1 MTTTPPLPRTI
12 PAWIKALDDAPLPA
26 FASVHGKVRL
36 ALRDSGK
43 SMRQIAELIQTSP
56 VLALRFI
63 QEANRDIGDGQPAE
77 SLEVALSRIGL
88 KRAEALLARI
98 PALEAHEIPLPLR
111 QLVLISRHA
120 SQQANGLF
128 AARLARLWQDIHW
141 GSLLFLT
148 PAWALVGAYPHLLDC
163 WEQRVLVRGE
173 PASRVERELLG
184 VPLLELCLK
193 LAEHWRLP
201 DWIIQGYRLLS
212 GDRRRLIKALH
223 IARDNEH
230 PLHQQQMLD
239 ADPDLRR
246 WLTLPSNTIVLANGL
261 ALSSHHSWSG
271 VHSLRWQRLAGLYLQ
286 VSLGDLQQMVHQQ
299 AAISARE
306 CGPTDLWHPAQGLL
320 WPTGTLFQTL
330 REKPLAATD
339 TASEADLAGWR
350 EHCRRLLTEPTPFSN
365 VLQLTACAT
374 LALTCAGMQRVLV
387 MLVDRKQNRLVAQQ
401 CAGLP
406 HDAARLTLA
415 AEQSQIVRRLLE
427 KPAQLRL
434 QPANMAQ
441 FSALLPG
448 SLKALFAGEHLLLR
462 SLGVEG
468 RVLMLVIA
476 DRNGAPIS
484 DAALQTFAK
493 TTQCIEHALG
503 LFGRRGV

>member
-26 FASVHGKVRL
+26 FAGVHGKVRL
-36 ALRDSGK
+36 ALRDSSK
-43 SMRQIAELIQTSP
+43 SMRQIAELIQDSP

-63 QEANRDIGDGQPAE
+63 QEANRGIGDSQPAE

-88 KRAEALLARI
+88 QRAEALLARI
-98 PALEAHEIPLPLR
+98 PAMEAADMPQPLR

-141 GSLLFLT
+141 GSLLFLS
-148 PAWALVGAYPHLLDC
+148 PAWALIGAYPHLLDS
-163 WEQRVLVRGE
+163 WEQRVLVKGE

-184 VPLLELCLK
+184 VSLLELCLR

-201 DWIIQGYRLLS
+201 DWIIQGYRLL
-212 GDRRRLIKALH
+212 GTDRRRLIKALH
-223 IARDNEH
+223 IAHDNEH

-286 VSLGDLQQMVHQQ
+286 VSLADLQQMVHQQ
-299 AAISARE
+299 AATSARE
-306 CGPTDLWHPAQGLL
+306 IGRTDLWHPAQGLL
-320 WPTGTLFQTL
+320 WPTGTRFQVL
-330 REKPLAATD
+330 RAAPV
-339 TASEADLAGWR
+339 ASDADLAEWR
-350 EHCRRLLTEPTPFSN
+350 EHCRRLLSEPTPFSN
-365 VLQLTACAT
+365 VLQLTATASQA
-374 LALTCAGMQRVLV
+374 LACAGMQRALVL
-387 MLVDRKQNRLVAQQ
+387 LFDRKQNRLVAQQ
-401 CAGLP
+401 SAGLP
-406 HDAARLTLA
+406 SDAARLTLTP
-415 AEQSQIVRRLLE
+415 EQSQIVRRLLE

-448 SLKALFAGEHLLLR
+448 SLKALFSGEHLLLR
-462 SLGVEG
+462 SLGIDG
-468 RVLMLVIA
+468 RVLMLVVS
-476 DRNGAPIS
+476 DQNGASFS
-484 DAALQTFAK
+484 DTTLQTFAK
-493 TTQCIEHALG
+493 TTQCIERALAT
-503 LFGRRGV
+503 FSRRGV

>member
-26 FASVHGKVRL
+26 FAGVHGKVRL
-36 ALRDSGK
+36 ALRDSSK
-43 SMRQIAELIQTSP
+43 SMRQIAELIQDSP

-63 QEANRDIGDGQPAE
+63 QEANRGIGDSQPAE

-88 KRAEALLARI
+88 QRAEALLARI
-98 PALEAHEIPLPLR
+98 PAMEATDMPQPLR

-141 GSLLFLT
+141 GSLLFLS
-148 PAWALVGAYPHLLDC
+148 PAWALIGAYPHLLDS
-163 WEQRVLVRGE
+163 WEQRVLVKGE

-184 VPLLELCLK
+184 VSLLELCLR

-201 DWIIQGYRLLS
+201 DWIIQGYRLL
-212 GDRRRLIKALH
+212 GTDRRRLIKALH
-223 IARDNEH
+223 IAHDNEH

-239 ADPDLRR
+239 ADPELRR

-286 VSLGDLQQMVHQQ
+286 VSLADLQQMVHQQ
-299 AAISARE
+299 AATSARE
-306 CGPTDLWHPAQGLL
+306 IGRTDLWHPAQGLL
-320 WPTGTLFQTL
+320 WPTGTRFQVL
-330 REKPLAATD
+330 RAAPV
-339 TASEADLAGWR
+339 ASDADLAEWR
-350 EHCRRLLTEPTPFSN
+350 EHCRRLLSEPTPFSN
-365 VLQLTACAT
+365 VLQLTATASQA
-374 LALTCAGMQRVLV
+374 LACAGMQRTLVL
-387 MLVDRKQNRLVAQQ
+387 LFDRKQNRLVAQQ
-401 CAGLP
+401 SAGLP
-406 HDAARLTLA
+406 SDAARLTLIP
-415 AEQSQIVRRLLE
+415 EQSQIVRRLLE

-448 SLKALFAGEHLLLR
+448 SLKALFSGEHLLLR
-462 SLGVEG
+462 SLGIDG
-468 RVLMLVIA
+468 RVLMLVVS
-476 DRNGAPIS
+476 DQNGAPFS
-484 DAALQTFAK
+484 DTTLQTFAK
-493 TTQCIEHALG
+493 TTQCIERALAT
-503 LFGRRGV
+503 FSRRGV

>member
-26 FASVHGKVRL
+26 FAGVHGKVRL
-36 ALRDSGK
+36 ALRDSSK
-43 SMRQIAELIQTSP
+43 SMRQIAELIQDSP

-63 QEANRDIGDGQPAE
+63 QEANRGIGDSQPAE

-88 KRAEALLARI
+88 QRAEALLARI
-98 PALEAHEIPLPLR
+98 PAMEAADMPQPLR

-141 GSLLFLT
+141 GSLLFLS
-148 PAWALVGAYPHLLDC
+148 PAWALIGAYPHLLDS
-163 WEQRVLVRGE
+163 WEQRVLVKGE

-184 VPLLELCLK
+184 VSLLELCLR

-201 DWIIQGYRLLS
+201 DWIIQGYRLL
-212 GDRRRLIKALH
+212 GTDRRRLIKALH
-223 IARDNEH
+223 IAHDNEH

-261 ALSSHHSWSG
+261 ALSSHNSWSG

-286 VSLGDLQQMVHQQ
+286 VSLADLQQMVHQQ
-299 AAISARE
+299 AATSARE
-306 CGPTDLWHPAQGLL
+306 IGRTDLWHPAQGLL
-320 WPTGTLFQTL
+320 WPTGTRFQVL
-330 REKPLAATD
+330 CAAPV
-339 TASEADLAGWR
+339 ASDADLAEWR
-350 EHCRRLLTEPTPFSN
+350 EHCRRLLSEPTPFSN
-365 VLQLTACAT
+365 VLQLTATASQ
-374 LALTCAGMQRVLV
+374 ALSCAGMQRTLVL
-387 MLVDRKQNRLVAQQ
+387 LFDRKQNRLVAQQ
-401 CAGLP
+401 SAGLP
-406 HDAARLTLA
+406 SDAARLTLIP
-415 AEQSQIVRRLLE
+415 EQSQIVRRLLE

-448 SLKALFAGEHLLLR
+448 SVKALFSGEHLLLR
-462 SLGVEG
+462 SLGIDG
-468 RVLMLVIA
+468 RVLMLVVS
-476 DRNGAPIS
+476 DQNGAPFS
-484 DAALQTFAK
+484 DTTLQTFAK
-493 TTQCIEHALG
+493 TTQCIERALAT
-503 LFGRRGV
+503 FSRRGV

>member
-26 FASVHGKVRL
+26 FAGVHGKVRL
-36 ALRDSGK
+36 ALRDSSK
-43 SMRQIAELIQTSP
+43 SMRQIAELIQNSP

-63 QEANRDIGDGQPAE
+63 QEANRGIGDSQPAE

-88 KRAEALLARI
+88 QRAEALLARI
-98 PALEAHEIPLPLR
+98 PAMEAADMPQPLR

-141 GSLLFLT
+141 GSLLFLS
-148 PAWALVGAYPHLLDC
+148 PAWALIGAYPHLLDS
-163 WEQRVLVRGE
+163 WEQRVLVKGE
-173 PASRVERELLG
+173 PAGRVERELLG
-184 VPLLELCLK
+184 VSLLELCLR

-201 DWIIQGYRLLS
+201 AWIIQGYRLL
-212 GDRRRLIKALH
+212 GTDRRRLIKALH
-223 IARDNEH
+223 IAHDNEH

-239 ADPDLRR
+239 ADPELRR

-286 VSLGDLQQMVHQQ
+286 VSLADLQQMVHQQ
-299 AAISARE
+299 AATSARE
-306 CGPTDLWHPAQGLL
+306 IGRTDLWHPAQGLL
-320 WPTGTLFQTL
+320 WPTGTRFQVL
-330 REKPLAATD
+330 RAAPV
-339 TASEADLAGWR
+339 ASDADLAEWR
-350 EHCRRLLTEPTPFSN
+350 EHCRRLLSEPTPFSN
-365 VLQLTACAT
+365 VLQLTATASQA
-374 LALTCAGMQRVLV
+374 LACAGMQRTLVL
-387 MLVDRKQNRLVAQQ
+387 LFDRKQNRLVAQQ
-401 CAGLP
+401 SAGLP
-406 HDAARLTLA
+406 SDAARLTLIP
-415 AEQSQIVRRLLE
+415 EQSQIVRRLLE

-448 SLKALFAGEHLLLR
+448 SLKALFSGEHLLLR
-462 SLGVEG
+462 SLGIDG
-468 RVLMLVIA
+468 RVLMLVVS
-476 DRNGAPIS
+476 DQNGAPFS
-484 DAALQTFAK
+484 DTTLQTFAK
-493 TTQCIEHALG
+493 TTQCIERALAT
-503 LFGRRGV
+503 FSRRGV

>member
-26 FASVHGKVRL
+26 FAGVHGKVRL
-36 ALRDSGK
+36 ALRDSSK
-43 SMRQIAELIQTSP
+43 SMRQIAELIQDSP

-63 QEANRDIGDGQPAE
+63 QEANRGIGDSQPAE

-88 KRAEALLARI
+88 QRAEALLARI
-98 PALEAHEIPLPLR
+98 PAMEAADMPQPLR

-141 GSLLFLT
+141 GSLLFLS
-148 PAWALVGAYPHLLDC
+148 PAWALIGAYPHLLDS
-163 WEQRVLVRGE
+163 WEQRVLVKGE

-184 VPLLELCLK
+184 VSLLELCLR

-201 DWIIQGYRLLS
+201 DWIIQGYRLL
-212 GDRRRLIKALH
+212 GTDRRRLIKALH
-223 IARDNEH
+223 IAHDNEH

-286 VSLGDLQQMVHQQ
+286 VSLADLQQMVHQQ
-299 AAISARE
+299 AATSARE
-306 CGPTDLWHPAQGLL
+306 IGRTDLWHPAQGLL
-320 WPTGTLFQTL
+320 WPTGTRFQVL
-330 REKPLAATD
+330 RAAPV
-339 TASEADLAGWR
+339 ASDADLAEWR
-350 EHCRRLLTEPTPFSN
+350 EHCRRLLSEPTPFSN
-365 VLQLTACAT
+365 VLQLTATASQ
-374 LALTCAGMQRVLV
+374 ALSCAGMQRTLVL
-387 MLVDRKQNRLVAQQ
+387 LFDRKQNRLVAQQ
-401 CAGLP
+401 SAGLP
-406 HDAARLTLA
+406 SDAARLTLIP
-415 AEQSQIVRRLLE
+415 EQSQIVRRLLE

-448 SLKALFAGEHLLLR
+448 SLKALFSGEHLLLR
-462 SLGVEG
+462 SLGIDG
-468 RVLMLVIA
+468 RVLMLVVS
-476 DRNGAPIS
+476 DQNGAPFS
-484 DAALQTFAK
+484 DTTLQTFAK
-493 TTQCIEHALG
+493 TTQCIERALAT
-503 LFGRRGV
+503 FSRRGV

>member
-26 FASVHGKVRL
+26 FAGVHGKVRL
-36 ALRDSGK
+36 ALRDSSK
-43 SMRQIAELIQTSP
+43 SMRQIAELIQDSP

-63 QEANRDIGDGQPAE
+63 QEANRGIGDSQPAE

-88 KRAEALLARI
+88 QRAEALLARI
-98 PALEAHEIPLPLR
+98 PAMEAADMPQPLR

-141 GSLLFLT
+141 GSLLFLS
-148 PAWALVGAYPHLLDC
+148 PAWALIGAYPHLLDS
-163 WEQRVLVRGE
+163 WEQRVLVKGE

-184 VPLLELCLK
+184 VSLLELCLR

-201 DWIIQGYRLLS
+201 DWIIQGYRLL
-212 GDRRRLIKALH
+212 GTDRRRLIKALH
-223 IARDNEH
+223 IAHDNEH

-286 VSLGDLQQMVHQQ
+286 VSLADLQQMVHQQ
-299 AAISARE
+299 AATSARE
-306 CGPTDLWHPAQGLL
+306 IGRTDLWHPAQGLL
-320 WPTGTLFQTL
+320 WPTGTRFQVL
-330 REKPLAATD
+330 RAAPV
-339 TASEADLAGWR
+339 ASDADLAEWR
-350 EHCRRLLTEPTPFSN
+350 EHCRRLLSEPTPFSN
-365 VLQLTACAT
+365 VLQLTATASQA
-374 LALTCAGMQRVLV
+374 LACAGMQRTLVL
-387 MLVDRKQNRLVAQQ
+387 LFDRKQNRLVAQQ
-401 CAGLP
+401 SAGLP
-406 HDAARLTLA
+406 SDAARLTLTP
-415 AEQSQIVRRLLE
+415 EQSQIVRRLLE

-448 SLKALFAGEHLLLR
+448 SLKALFSGEHLLLR
-462 SLGVEG
+462 SLGIDG
-468 RVLMLVIA
+468 RVLMLVVS
-476 DRNGAPIS
+476 DQNGASFS
-484 DAALQTFAK
+484 DTTLQTFAK
-493 TTQCIEHALG
+493 TTQCIERALAT
-503 LFGRRGV
+503 FSRRGV

>member
-26 FASVHGKVRL
+26 FAGVHGKVRL
-36 ALRDSGK
+36 ALRDSSK
-43 SMRQIAELIQTSP
+43 SMRQIAELIQDSP

-63 QEANRDIGDGQPAE
+63 QEANRGIGDSQPAE

-88 KRAEALLARI
+88 QRAEALLARI
-98 PALEAHEIPLPLR
+98 PAMDAADMPQPLR

-141 GSLLFLT
+141 GSLLFLS
-148 PAWALVGAYPHLLDC
+148 PAWALIGAYPHLLDS
-163 WEQRVLVRGE
+163 WEQQVLVKGE

-184 VPLLELCLK
+184 VSLLELCLR

-201 DWIIQGYRLLS
+201 DWIIQGYRLL
-212 GDRRRLIKALH
+212 GTDRRRLIKALH
-223 IARDNEH
+223 IAHDNEH

-286 VSLGDLQQMVHQQ
+286 VSLADLEQMVHQQ
-299 AAISARE
+299 AATSARE
-306 CGPTDLWHPAQGLL
+306 IGRTDLWHPAQGLL
-320 WPTGTLFQTL
+320 WPTGTRFQVL
-330 REKPLAATD
+330 RAAPV
-339 TASEADLAGWR
+339 ASDADLAEWR
-350 EHCRRLLTEPTPFSN
+350 EHCRRLLSEPTPFSN
-365 VLQLTACAT
+365 VLQLTATASQA
-374 LALTCAGMQRVLV
+374 LACAGMQRALVL
-387 MLVDRKQNRLVAQQ
+387 LFDRKQNRLVAQQ
-401 CAGLP
+401 SAGLP
-406 HDAARLTLA
+406 SDAARLTLTP
-415 AEQSQIVRRLLE
+415 EQSQIVRRLLE

-448 SLKALFAGEHLLLR
+448 SLKALFSGEHLLLR
-462 SLGVEG
+462 SLGIDG
-468 RVLMLVIA
+468 RVLMLVVS
-476 DRNGAPIS
+476 DQNGAPFS
-484 DAALQTFAK
+484 DTTLQTFAK
-493 TTQCIEHALG
+493 TTQCIERALAT
-503 LFGRRGV
+503 FSRRGV

>member
-26 FASVHGKVRL
+26 FAAVHGKVRQ
-36 ALRDSGK
+36 ALRDGSN

-63 QEANRDIGDGQPAE
+63 QEANRGIGDGQPAE

-88 KRAEALLARI
+88 QRAEALLARI
-98 PALEAHEIPLPLR
+98 PAMEARDIPLPLR
-111 QLVLISRHA
+111 QMVLISRHA

-141 GSLLFLT
+141 GSLLFLS
-148 PAWALVGAYPHLLDC
+148 PAWALVGAYPHLLEI
-163 WEQRVLVRGE
+163 WEQRVLVKGE
-173 PASRVERELLG
+173 PASRIEKELLG

-212 GDRRRLIKALH
+212 GDRRMLIKALH

-239 ADPDLRR
+239 ADPELRR

-286 VSLGDLQQMVHQQ
+286 VSLADLQQMVHQQ
-299 AAISARE
+299 AATSARE
-306 CGPTDLWHPAQGLL
+306 IGRTDLWHPAQGLL
-320 WPTGTLFQTL
+320 WPTGTRFQVL
-330 REKPLAATD
+330 RAAPV
-339 TASEADLAGWR
+339 ASDADLAEWR
-350 EHCRRLLTEPTPFSN
+350 EHCRRLLSEPTPFSN
-365 VLQLTACAT
+365 VLQLTATASQA
-374 LALTCAGMQRVLV
+374 LACAGMQRTLVL
-387 MLVDRKQNRLVAQQ
+387 LFDRKQSRLVAQQ
-401 CAGLP
+401 SAGLP
-406 HDAARLTLA
+406 SDAARLTLIP
-415 AEQSQIVRRLLE
+415 EQSQIVRRLLE

-448 SLKALFAGEHLLLR
+448 SLKALFSGEHLLLR
-462 SLGVEG
+462 SLGIDG
-468 RVLMLVIA
+468 RVLMLVVS
-476 DRNGAPIS
+476 DQNGASFS
-484 DAALQTFAK
+484 DTTLQTFAK
-493 TTQCIEHALG
+493 TTQCIERALAT
-503 LFGRRGV
+503 FSRRGV

>member
-26 FASVHGKVRL
+26 FAGVHGKVRL
-36 ALRDSGK
+36 ALRDSSK
-43 SMRQIAELIQTSP
+43 SMRQIAELIQDSP

-63 QEANRDIGDGQPAE
+63 QEANRGIGDSQPAE

-88 KRAEALLARI
+88 QRAEALLARI
-98 PALEAHEIPLPLR
+98 PAMEAADMPQPLR

-141 GSLLFLT
+141 GSLLFLS
-148 PAWALVGAYPHLLDC
+148 PAWALIGAYPHLLDS
-163 WEQRVLVRGE
+163 WEQRVLVKGE

-184 VPLLELCLK
+184 VSLLELCLR

-201 DWIIQGYRLLS
+201 DWIIQGYRLL
-212 GDRRRLIKALH
+212 GTDRRRLIKALH
-223 IARDNEH
+223 IAHDNEH

-286 VSLGDLQQMVHQQ
+286 VSLADLQQMVHQQ
-299 AAISARE
+299 AATSARE
-306 CGPTDLWHPAQGLL
+306 IGRTDLWHPAQGLL
-320 WPTGTLFQTL
+320 WPTGTRFQVL
-330 REKPLAATD
+330 RAAPV
-339 TASEADLAGWR
+339 ASDADLAEWR
-350 EHCRRLLTEPTPFSN
+350 EHCRRLLSEPTPFSN
-365 VLQLTACAT
+365 VLQLTATASQA
-374 LALTCAGMQRVLV
+374 LACAGMQRTLVL
-387 MLVDRKQNRLVAQQ
+387 LFDRKQNRLVAQQ
-401 CAGLP
+401 SAGLP
-406 HDAARLTLA
+406 SDAARLTLIP
-415 AEQSQIVRRLLE
+415 EQSQIVRRLLE

-448 SLKALFAGEHLLLR
+448 SLKALFSGEHLLLR
-462 SLGVEG
+462 SLGIDG
-468 RVLMLVIA
+468 RVLMLVVS
-476 DRNGAPIS
+476 DQNGAPFS
-484 DAALQTFAK
+484 DTTLQTFAK
-493 TTQCIEHALG
+493 TTQCIERALAT
-503 LFGRRGV
+503 FSRRGV

>member
-26 FASVHGKVRL
+26 FAGVHGKVRL
-36 ALRDSGK
+36 ALRDSSK
-43 SMRQIAELIQTSP
+43 SMRQIAELIQDSP

-63 QEANRDIGDGQPAE
+63 QEANRGIGDSQPAE

-88 KRAEALLARI
+88 QRAEALLARI
-98 PALEAHEIPLPLR
+98 PAMDAADMPQPLR

-141 GSLLFLT
+141 GSLLFLS
-148 PAWALVGAYPHLLDC
+148 PAWALIGAYPHLLDS
-163 WEQRVLVRGE
+163 WEQRVLVKGE

-184 VPLLELCLK
+184 VSLLELCLR

-201 DWIIQGYRLLS
+201 DWIIQGYRLL
-212 GDRRRLIKALH
+212 GTDRRRLIKALH
-223 IARDNEH
+223 IAHDNEH

-286 VSLGDLQQMVHQQ
+286 VSLADLQQMVHQQ
-299 AAISARE
+299 AATSARE
-306 CGPTDLWHPAQGLL
+306 IGRTDLWHPAQGLL
-320 WPTGTLFQTL
+320 WPTGTRFQVL
-330 REKPLAATD
+330 RAAPV
-339 TASEADLAGWR
+339 ASDADLAEWR
-350 EHCRRLLTEPTPFSN
+350 EHCRRLLSEPTPFSN
-365 VLQLTACAT
+365 VLQLTATASQ
-374 LALTCAGMQRVLV
+374 ALSCAGMQRTLVL
-387 MLVDRKQNRLVAQQ
+387 LFDRKQNRLVAQQ
-401 CAGLP
+401 SAGLP
-406 HDAARLTLA
+406 SDAARLTLIP
-415 AEQSQIVRRLLE
+415 EQSQIVRRLLE

-448 SLKALFAGEHLLLR
+448 SLKALFSGEHLLLR
-462 SLGVEG
+462 SLGIDG
-468 RVLMLVIA
+468 RVLMLVVS
-476 DRNGAPIS
+476 DQNGAPFS
-484 DAALQTFAK
+484 DTTLQTFAK
-493 TTQCIEHALG
+493 TTQCIERALAT
-503 LFGRRGV
+503 FSRRGV

>member
-36 ALRDSGK
+36 ALRDSSK
-43 SMRQIAELIQTSP
+43 SMRQIAELIQDSP

-63 QEANRDIGDGQPAE
+63 QEANRGIGDSQPAE

-88 KRAEALLARI
+88 QRAEALLARI
-98 PALEAHEIPLPLR
+98 PAMEAADMPQPLR

-141 GSLLFLT
+141 GSLLFLS
-148 PAWALVGAYPHLLDC
+148 PAWALIGAYPHLLDS
-163 WEQRVLVRGE
+163 WEQRVLVKGE

-184 VPLLELCLK
+184 VSLLELCLR

-201 DWIIQGYRLLS
+201 DWIIQGYRLL
-212 GDRRRLIKALH
+212 GTDRRRLIKALH
-223 IARDNEH
+223 IAHDNEH

-286 VSLGDLQQMVHQQ
+286 VSLADLQQMVHQQ
-299 AAISARE
+299 AATSARE
-306 CGPTDLWHPAQGLL
+306 IGRTDLWHPAQGLL
-320 WPTGTLFQTL
+320 WPTGTRFQVL
-330 REKPLAATD
+330 RAAPV
-339 TASEADLAGWR
+339 ASDADLAEWR
-350 EHCRRLLTEPTPFSN
+350 EHCRRLLSEPTPFSN
-365 VLQLTACAT
+365 VLQLTATASQA
-374 LALTCAGMQRVLV
+374 LACAGMQRTLVL
-387 MLVDRKQNRLVAQQ
+387 LFDRKQNRLVAQQ
-401 CAGLP
+401 SAGLP
-406 HDAARLTLA
+406 SDAARLTLIP
-415 AEQSQIVRRLLE
+415 EQSQIVRRLLE

-448 SLKALFAGEHLLLR
+448 SLKALFSGEHLLLR
-462 SLGVEG
+462 SLGIDG
-468 RVLMLVIA
+468 RVLMLVVS
-476 DRNGAPIS
+476 DQNGAPFS
-484 DAALQTFAK
+484 DTTLQTFAK
-493 TTQCIEHALG
+493 TTQCIERALAT
-503 LFGRRGV
+503 FSRRGV

>member
-26 FASVHGKVRL
+26 FAGVHGKVRL
-36 ALRDSGK
+36 ALRDSSK
-43 SMRQIAELIQTSP
+43 SMRQIAELIQDSP

-63 QEANRDIGDGQPAE
+63 QEANRGIGDSQPAE

-88 KRAEALLARI
+88 QRAEALLARI
-98 PALEAHEIPLPLR
+98 PAMEAADMPQPLR

-141 GSLLFLT
+141 GSLLFLS
-148 PAWALVGAYPHLLDC
+148 PAWALIGAYPHLLDS
-163 WEQRVLVRGE
+163 WEQRVLVKGE

-184 VPLLELCLK
+184 VSLLELCLR

-201 DWIIQGYRLLS
+201 DWIIQGYRLL
-212 GDRRRLIKALH
+212 GTDRRRLIKALH
-223 IARDNEH
+223 IAHDNEH

-286 VSLGDLQQMVHQQ
+286 VSLADLQQMVHQQ
-299 AAISARE
+299 AATSARE
-306 CGPTDLWHPAQGLL
+306 IGRTDLWHPAQGLL
-320 WPTGTLFQTL
+320 WPTGTRFQVL
-330 REKPLAATD
+330 RAAPV
-339 TASEADLAGWR
+339 ASDADLAEWR
-350 EHCRRLLTEPTPFSN
+350 EHCRRLLSEPTPFSN
-365 VLQLTACAT
+365 VLQLTATASQA
-374 LALTCAGMQRVLV
+374 LACAGMQRTLVL
-387 MLVDRKQNRLVAQQ
+387 LFDRKQNRLVAQQ
-401 CAGLP
+401 SAGLP
-406 HDAARLTLA
+406 SDAARLTLTP
-415 AEQSQIVRRLLE
+415 EQSQIVRRLLE

-448 SLKALFAGEHLLLR
+448 SLKALFSGEHLLLR
-462 SLGVEG
+462 SLGIDG
-468 RVLMLVIA
+468 RVLMLVVS
-476 DRNGAPIS
+476 DKNGAPFS
-484 DAALQTFAK
+484 DTTLQTFAK
-493 TTQCIEHALG
+493 TTQCIERALAT
-503 LFGRRGV
+503 FSRRGV

>member
-26 FASVHGKVRL
+26 FAGVHGKVRL
-36 ALRDSGK
+36 ALRDSSK
-43 SMRQIAELIQTSP
+43 SMRQIAELIQNSP

-63 QEANRDIGDGQPAE
+63 QEANRGIGDSQPAE

-88 KRAEALLARI
+88 QRAEALLARI
-98 PALEAHEIPLPLR
+98 PAMEAADMPQPLR

-141 GSLLFLT
+141 GSLLFLS
-148 PAWALVGAYPHLLDC
+148 PAWALIGAYPHLLDS
-163 WEQRVLVRGE
+163 WEQRVLVKGE

-184 VPLLELCLK
+184 VSLLELCLR

-201 DWIIQGYRLLS
+201 DWIIQGYRLL
-212 GDRRRLIKALH
+212 GTDRRRLIKALH
-223 IARDNEH
+223 IAHDNEH

-286 VSLGDLQQMVHQQ
+286 VSLADLQQMVHQQ
-299 AAISARE
+299 AATSARE
-306 CGPTDLWHPAQGLL
+306 IGRTDLWHPAQGLL
-320 WPTGTLFQTL
+320 WPTGTRFQVL
-330 REKPLAATD
+330 RAAPV
-339 TASEADLAGWR
+339 ASDADLAEWR
-350 EHCRRLLTEPTPFSN
+350 EHCRRLLSEPTPFSN
-365 VLQLTACAT
+365 VLQLTATASQA
-374 LALTCAGMQRVLV
+374 LACAGMQRTLVL
-387 MLVDRKQNRLVAQQ
+387 LFDRKQNRLVAQQ
-401 CAGLP
+401 SAGLP
-406 HDAARLTLA
+406 SDAARLTLTP
-415 AEQSQIVRRLLE
+415 EQSQIVRRLLE

-448 SLKALFAGEHLLLR
+448 SLKALFSGEHLLLR
-462 SLGVEG
+462 SLGIDG
-468 RVLMLVIA
+468 RVLMLVVS
-476 DRNGAPIS
+476 DQNGAPFS
-484 DAALQTFAK
+484 DTTLQTFAK
-493 TTQCIEHALG
+493 TTQCIERALAT
-503 LFGRRGV
+503 FSRRGV

>member
-26 FASVHGKVRL
+26 FAGVHGKVRL
-36 ALRDSGK
+36 ALRDSSK
-43 SMRQIAELIQTSP
+43 SMRQIAELIQDSP

-63 QEANRDIGDGQPAE
+63 QEANRGIGDSQPAE

-88 KRAEALLARI
+88 QRAEALLARI
-98 PALEAHEIPLPLR
+98 PAMEAADMPQPLR

-141 GSLLFLT
+141 GSLLFLS
-148 PAWALVGAYPHLLDC
+148 PAWALIGAYPHLLDS
-163 WEQRVLVRGE
+163 WEQRVLVKGE

-184 VPLLELCLK
+184 VSLLELCLR

-201 DWIIQGYRLLS
+201 DWIIQGYRLL
-212 GDRRRLIKALH
+212 GTDRRRLIKALH
-223 IARDNEH
+223 IAHDNEH

-286 VSLGDLQQMVHQQ
+286 VSLADLQQMVHQQ
-299 AAISARE
+299 AATSARE
-306 CGPTDLWHPAQGLL
+306 IGRTDLWHPAQGLL
-320 WPTGTLFQTL
+320 WPTGTRFQVL
-330 REKPLAATD
+330 RAAPV
-339 TASEADLAGWR
+339 ASDADLAEWR
-350 EHCRRLLTEPTPFSN
+350 EHCRRLLSEPTPFSN
-365 VLQLTACAT
+365 VLQLTATASQA
-374 LALTCAGMQRVLV
+374 LACAGMQRALVL
-387 MLVDRKQNRLVAQQ
+387 LFDRKQNRLVAQQ
-401 CAGLP
+401 SAGLP
-406 HDAARLTLA
+406 SDAARLTLTP
-415 AEQSQIVRRLLE
+415 EQSQIVRRLLE

-448 SLKALFAGEHLLLR
+448 SLKALFSGEHLLLR
-462 SLGVEG
+462 SLGIDG
-468 RVLMLVIA
+468 RVLMLVVS
-476 DRNGAPIS
+476 DQNGAPFS
-484 DAALQTFAK
+484 DTTLQTFAK
-493 TTQCIEHALG
+493 TTQCIERALAT
-503 LFGRRGV
+503 FSRRGV

>member
-26 FASVHGKVRL
+26 FAGVHGKVRL
-36 ALRDSGK
+36 ALRDSSK
-43 SMRQIAELIQTSP
+43 SMRQIAELIQDSP

-63 QEANRDIGDGQPAE
+63 QEANRGIGDSQPAE

-88 KRAEALLARI
+88 QRAEALLARI
-98 PALEAHEIPLPLR
+98 PAMEAADMPQPLR

-141 GSLLFLT
+141 GSLLFLS
-148 PAWALVGAYPHLLDC
+148 PAWALIGAYPHLLDS
-163 WEQRVLVRGE
+163 WEQRVLVKGE

-184 VPLLELCLK
+184 VSLLELCLR

-201 DWIIQGYRLLS
+201 DWIIQGYRLL
-212 GDRRRLIKALH
+212 GTDRRRLIKALH
-223 IARDNEH
+223 IAHDNEH

-271 VHSLRWQRLAGLYLQ
+271 IHSLRWQRLAGLYLQ
-286 VSLGDLQQMVHQQ
+286 VSLADLQQMVHQQ
-299 AAISARE
+299 AATSARE
-306 CGPTDLWHPAQGLL
+306 IGRTDLWHPAQGLL
-320 WPTGTLFQTL
+320 WHTGTRFQVL
-330 REKPLAATD
+330 RAAPV
-339 TASEADLAGWR
+339 ASDADLAEWR
-350 EHCRRLLTEPTPFSN
+350 EHCRRLLSEPTPFSN
-365 VLQLTACAT
+365 VLQLTATASQA
-374 LALTCAGMQRVLV
+374 LACAGMQRTLVL
-387 MLVDRKQNRLVAQQ
+387 LFDRKQNRLVAQQ
-401 CAGLP
+401 SAGLP
-406 HDAARLTLA
+406 SDAARLTLTP
-415 AEQSQIVRRLLE
+415 EQSQIVRRLLE

-448 SLKALFAGEHLLLR
+448 SLKALFSGEHLLLR
-462 SLGVEG
+462 SLGIDG
-468 RVLMLVIA
+468 RVLMLVIS
-476 DRNGAPIS
+476 DQNGAPFS
-484 DAALQTFAK
+484 DATLQTFAK
-493 TTQCIEHALG
+493 TTQCIERALAT
-503 LFGRRGV
+503 FSRRGV

>member
-26 FASVHGKVRL
+26 FAGVHGKVRL
-36 ALRDSGK
+36 ALRDSSK
-43 SMRQIAELIQTSP
+43 SMRQIAELIQDSP

-63 QEANRDIGDGQPAE
+63 QEANRGIGDSQPAE

-88 KRAEALLARI
+88 QRAEALLARI
-98 PALEAHEIPLPLR
+98 PAMEAADMPQPLR

-141 GSLLFLT
+141 GSLLFLS
-148 PAWALVGAYPHLLDC
+148 PAWALIGAYPHLLDS
-163 WEQRVLVRGE
+163 WEQRVLVKGE

-184 VPLLELCLK
+184 VSLLELCLR

-201 DWIIQGYRLLS
+201 DWIIQGYRLL
-212 GDRRRLIKALH
+212 GTDRRRLIKALH
-223 IARDNEH
+223 IAHDNEH

-286 VSLGDLQQMVHQQ
+286 VSLADLQQMVHQQ
-299 AAISARE
+299 AATSARE
-306 CGPTDLWHPAQGLL
+306 IGRTDLWHPAQGLL
-320 WPTGTLFQTL
+320 WPTGTRFQVL
-330 REKPLAATD
+330 RAAPV
-339 TASEADLAGWR
+339 ASDADLAEWR
-350 EHCRRLLTEPTPFSN
+350 EHCRRLLSEPTPFSN
-365 VLQLTACAT
+365 VLQLTATASQA
-374 LALTCAGMQRVLV
+374 LACAGMQRALVL
-387 MLVDRKQNRLVAQQ
+387 LFDRKQNRLVAQQ
-401 CAGLP
+401 SAGLP
-406 HDAARLTLA
+406 SDAARLTLIP
-415 AEQSQIVRRLLE
+415 EQSQIVRRLLE

-448 SLKALFAGEHLLLR
+448 SLKALFSGEHLLLR
-462 SLGVEG
+462 SLGIDG
-468 RVLMLVIA
+468 RVLMLLVS
-476 DRNGAPIS
+476 DQNGAPFS
-484 DAALQTFAK
+484 DTTLQTFAK
-493 TTQCIEHALG
+493 TTQCIERALAT
-503 LFGRRGV
+503 FSRRGV

>member
-26 FASVHGKVRL
+26 FAGVHGKVRL
-36 ALRDSGK
+36 ALRDSSK
-43 SMRQIAELIQTSP
+43 SMRQIAELIQDSP

-63 QEANRDIGDGQPAE
+63 QEANRGIGDSQPAE

-88 KRAEALLARI
+88 QRAEALLARI
-98 PALEAHEIPLPLR
+98 PAMEAADMPQPLR

-141 GSLLFLT
+141 GSLLFLS
-148 PAWALVGAYPHLLDC
+148 PAWALIGAYPHLLDS
-163 WEQRVLVRGE
+163 WEQRVLVKGE

-184 VPLLELCLK
+184 VSLLELCLR

-201 DWIIQGYRLLS
+201 DWIIQGYRLR
-212 GDRRRLIKALH
+212 GTDRRRLIKALH
-223 IARDNEH
+223 IAHDNEH

-286 VSLGDLQQMVHQQ
+286 VSLADLQQMVHQQ
-299 AAISARE
+299 AATSARE
-306 CGPTDLWHPAQGLL
+306 IGRTDLWHPAQGLL
-320 WPTGTLFQTL
+320 WPTGTRFQVL
-330 REKPLAATD
+330 RAAPV
-339 TASEADLAGWR
+339 ASDADLAEWR
-350 EHCRRLLTEPTPFSN
+350 EHCRRLLSEPTPFSN
-365 VLQLTACAT
+365 VLQLTATASQA
-374 LALTCAGMQRVLV
+374 LACAGMQRTLVL
-387 MLVDRKQNRLVAQQ
+387 LFDRKQNRLVAQQ
-401 CAGLP
+401 SAGLP
-406 HDAARLTLA
+406 SDAARLTLTP
-415 AEQSQIVRRLLE
+415 EQSQIVRRLLE

-448 SLKALFAGEHLLLR
+448 SLKALFSGEHLLLR
-462 SLGVEG
+462 SLGIDG
-468 RVLMLVIA
+468 RVLMLVVS
-476 DRNGAPIS
+476 DQNGAPFS
-484 DAALQTFAK
+484 DTTLQTFAK
-493 TTQCIEHALG
+493 TTQCIERALAT
-503 LFGRRGV
+503 FSRRGV

>member
-26 FASVHGKVRL
+26 FAGVHGKVRL
-36 ALRDSGK
+36 ALRDSSK
-43 SMRQIAELIQTSP
+43 SMRQIAELIQDSP

-63 QEANRDIGDGQPAE
+63 QEANRGIGDSQPAE

-88 KRAEALLARI
+88 QRAEALLARI
-98 PALEAHEIPLPLR
+98 PAMEAADMPQPLR

-141 GSLLFLT
+141 GSLLFLS
-148 PAWALVGAYPHLLDC
+148 PAWALIGAYPHLLDS
-163 WEQRVLVRGE
+163 WEQRVLVKGE

-184 VPLLELCLK
+184 VSLLELCLR

-201 DWIIQGYRLLS
+201 DWIIQGYRLL
-212 GDRRRLIKALH
+212 GTDRRRLIKALH
-223 IARDNEH
+223 IAHDNEH

-239 ADPDLRR
+239 ADPELRR

-286 VSLGDLQQMVHQQ
+286 VSLADLQQMVHQQ
-299 AAISARE
+299 AATSARE
-306 CGPTDLWHPAQGLL
+306 IGRTDLWHPTQGLL
-320 WPTGTLFQTL
+320 WPTGTRFQVL
-330 REKPLAATD
+330 RAAPV
-339 TASEADLAGWR
+339 ASDADLAEWR
-350 EHCRRLLTEPTPFSN
+350 EHCRRLLSEPTPFSN
-365 VLQLTACAT
+365 VLQLTATASQA
-374 LALTCAGMQRVLV
+374 LACAGMQRTLVL
-387 MLVDRKQNRLVAQQ
+387 LFDRKQNRLVAQQ
-401 CAGLP
+401 SAGLP
-406 HDAARLTLA
+406 SDSARLTLIP
-415 AEQSQIVRRLLE
+415 EQSQIVRRLLE

-448 SLKALFAGEHLLLR
+448 SLKALFSGEHLLLR
-462 SLGVEG
+462 SLGIDG
-468 RVLMLVIA
+468 RVLMLVVS
-476 DRNGAPIS
+476 DQNGAPFS
-484 DAALQTFAK
+484 DTTLQTFAK
-493 TTQCIEHALG
+493 TTQCIERALAT
-503 LFGRRGV
+503 FSRRGV

>member
-26 FASVHGKVRL
+26 FAGVHGKVRL
-36 ALRDSGK
+36 ALRDSSK
-43 SMRQIAELIQTSP
+43 SMRQIAELIQDSP

-63 QEANRDIGDGQPAE
+63 QEANRGIGDSQPAE

-88 KRAEALLARI
+88 QRAEALLARI
-98 PALEAHEIPLPLR
+98 PAMEAADMPQPLR

-141 GSLLFLT
+141 GSLLFLS
-148 PAWALVGAYPHLLDC
+148 PAWALIGAYPHLLDS
-163 WEQRVLVRGE
+163 WEQRVLVKGE

-184 VPLLELCLK
+184 VSLLELCLR

-201 DWIIQGYRLLS
+201 DWIIQGYRLL
-212 GDRRRLIKALH
+212 GTDRRRLIKALH
-223 IARDNEH
+223 IAHDNEH

-286 VSLGDLQQMVHQQ
+286 VSLADLQQMVHQQ
-299 AAISARE
+299 AATSARE
-306 CGPTDLWHPAQGLL
+306 IGRTDLWHPAQGLL
-320 WPTGTLFQTL
+320 WPTGTRFQVL
-330 REKPLAATD
+330 RAAPV
-339 TASEADLAGWR
+339 ASDADLAEWR
-350 EHCRRLLTEPTPFSN
+350 EHCRRLLSEPTPFSN
-365 VLQLTACAT
+365 VLQLTATASQA
-374 LALTCAGMQRVLV
+374 LACAGMQRTLVL
-387 MLVDRKQNRLVAQQ
+387 LFDRKQNRLVAQQ
-401 CAGLP
+401 STGLP
-406 HDAARLTLA
+406 SDAARLTLTP
-415 AEQSQIVRRLLE
+415 EQSQIVRRLLE

-448 SLKALFAGEHLLLR
+448 SLKALFSGEHLLLR
-462 SLGVEG
+462 SLGIDG
-468 RVLMLVIA
+468 RVLTLVVS
-476 DRNGAPIS
+476 DQNGAPFS
-484 DAALQTFAK
+484 DTTLQTFAK
-493 TTQCIEHALG
+493 TTQCIERALAV
-503 LFGRRGV
+503 FGRRGA

>member
-26 FASVHGKVRL
+26 FAGVHGKVRL
-36 ALRDSGK
+36 ALRDSSK
-43 SMRQIAELIQTSP
+43 SMRQIAELIQDSP

-63 QEANRDIGDGQPAE
+63 QEANRGIGDSQPAE

-88 KRAEALLARI
+88 QRAEALLARI
-98 PALEAHEIPLPLR
+98 PAMEAADMPQPLR

-141 GSLLFLT
+141 GSLLFLS
-148 PAWALVGAYPHLLDC
+148 PAWALIGAYPHLLDS
-163 WEQRVLVRGE
+163 WEQRVLVKGE

-184 VPLLELCLK
+184 VSLLELCLR

-201 DWIIQGYRLLS
+201 DWIIQGYRLL
-212 GDRRRLIKALH
+212 GTDRRRLIKALH
-223 IARDNEH
+223 IAHDNEH

-286 VSLGDLQQMVHQQ
+286 VSLADLQQMVHQQ
-299 AAISARE
+299 AATSARE
-306 CGPTDLWHPAQGLL
+306 IGRTDLWHPAQGLL
-320 WPTGTLFQTL
+320 WPSGTRFQVL
-330 REKPLAATD
+330 RAAPV
-339 TASEADLAGWR
+339 ASDADLAEWR
-350 EHCRRLLTEPTPFSN
+350 EHCRRLLSEPTPFSN
-365 VLQLTACAT
+365 VLQLTATASQA
-374 LALTCAGMQRVLV
+374 LACAGMQRILVL
-387 MLVDRKQNRLVAQQ
+387 LFDRKQNRLVAQQ
-401 CAGLP
+401 SAGLP
-406 HDAARLTLA
+406 SDAARLTLTP
-415 AEQSQIVRRLLE
+415 EQSQIVRRLLD

-448 SLKALFAGEHLLLR
+448 SLKALFSGEHLLLR
-462 SLGVEG
+462 SLGIDG
-468 RVLMLVIA
+468 RVLMLVVS
-476 DRNGAPIS
+476 DQNGAPFS
-484 DAALQTFAK
+484 DTTLQTFAK
-493 TTQCIEHALG
+493 TTQCIERALAT
-503 LFGRRGV
+503 FSRRGV

>member
-26 FASVHGKVRL
+26 FAGVHGKVRL
-36 ALRDSGK
+36 ALRDSSK
-43 SMRQIAELIQTSP
+43 SMRQIAELIQDSP

-63 QEANRDIGDGQPAE
+63 QEANRGIGDSQPAE

-88 KRAEALLARI
+88 QRAEALLARI
-98 PALEAHEIPLPLR
+98 PAMEAADMPQPLR

-141 GSLLFLT
+141 GSLLFLS
-148 PAWALVGAYPHLLDC
+148 PAWALIGAYPHLLDS
-163 WEQRVLVRGE
+163 WEQRVLVKGE

-184 VPLLELCLK
+184 VSLLELCLR

-201 DWIIQGYRLLS
+201 DWIIQGYRLL
-212 GDRRRLIKALH
+212 GTDRRRLIKALH
-223 IARDNEH
+223 IAHDNEH

-286 VSLGDLQQMVHQQ
+286 VSLADLQQMVHQQ
-299 AAISARE
+299 AATSARE
-306 CGPTDLWHPAQGLL
+306 IGRTDLWHPAQGLL
-320 WPTGTLFQTL
+320 WPTGTRFQVL
-330 REKPLAATD
+330 RAAPV
-339 TASEADLAGWR
+339 ASDADLAEWR
-350 EHCRRLLTEPTPFSN
+350 EHCRRLLSEPTPFSN
-365 VLQLTACAT
+365 VLQLTATASQA
-374 LALTCAGMQRVLV
+374 LACAGMQRALVL
-387 MLVDRKQNRLVAQQ
+387 LFDRKQNRLVAQQ
-401 CAGLP
+401 SAGLP
-406 HDAARLTLA
+406 SDAARLTLIP
-415 AEQSQIVRRLLE
+415 EQSQIVRRLLE

-441 FSALLPG
+441 FSPLLPG
-448 SLKALFAGEHLLLR
+448 SLKALFSGEHLLLR
-462 SLGVEG
+462 SLGIDG
-468 RVLMLVIA
+468 RVLMLLVS
-476 DRNGAPIS
+476 DQNGAPFS
-484 DAALQTFAK
+484 DTTLQTFAK
-493 TTQCIEHALG
+493 TTQCIERALAT
-503 LFGRRGV
+503 FSRRGV

>member
-36 ALRDSGK
+36 ALRDSSK
-43 SMRQIAELIQTSP
+43 SMRQIAELIQDSP

-63 QEANRDIGDGQPAE
+63 QEANRGIGDSQPAE

-88 KRAEALLARI
+88 QRAEALLARI
-98 PALEAHEIPLPLR
+98 PAMEAADMPQPLR

-141 GSLLFLT
+141 GSLLFLS
-148 PAWALVGAYPHLLDC
+148 PAWALIGAYPHLLDS
-163 WEQRVLVRGE
+163 WEQRVLVKGE

-184 VPLLELCLK
+184 VSLLELCLR

-201 DWIIQGYRLLS
+201 DWIIQGYRLL
-212 GDRRRLIKALH
+212 GTDRRRLIKALH
-223 IARDNEH
+223 IAHDNEH

-286 VSLGDLQQMVHQQ
+286 VSLADLEQMVHQQ
-299 AAISARE
+299 AATSARE
-306 CGPTDLWHPAQGLL
+306 IGRTDLWHPAQGLL
-320 WPTGTLFQTL
+320 WPTGTRFQVL
-330 REKPLAATD
+330 RAAPV
-339 TASEADLAGWR
+339 ASDADLAEWR
-350 EHCRRLLTEPTPFSN
+350 EHCRRLLSEPTPFSN
-365 VLQLTACAT
+365 VLQLTATASQA
-374 LALTCAGMQRVLV
+374 LACAGMQRALVL
-387 MLVDRKQNRLVAQQ
+387 LFDRKQNRLVAQQ
-401 CAGLP
+401 SAGLP
-406 HDAARLTLA
+406 SDAARLTLTP
-415 AEQSQIVRRLLE
+415 EQSQIVRRLLE

-448 SLKALFAGEHLLLR
+448 SLKALFSGEHLLLR
-462 SLGVEG
+462 SLGIDG
-468 RVLMLVIA
+468 RVLMLVVS
-476 DRNGAPIS
+476 DQNGAPFS
-484 DAALQTFAK
+484 DTTLQTFAK
-493 TTQCIEHALG
+493 TTQCIERALAT
-503 LFGRRGV
+503 FSRRGV

>member
-26 FASVHGKVRL
+26 FAGVHGKVRL
-36 ALRDSGK
+36 ALRDSSK
-43 SMRQIAELIQTSP
+43 SMRQIAELIQDSP

-63 QEANRDIGDGQPAE
+63 QEANRGIGDSQPAE

-88 KRAEALLARI
+88 QRAEALLARI
-98 PALEAHEIPLPLR
+98 PAMEAADMPQPLR

-141 GSLLFLT
+141 GSLLFLS
-148 PAWALVGAYPHLLDC
+148 PAWALIGAYPHLLDS
-163 WEQRVLVRGE
+163 WEQRVLVKGE

-184 VPLLELCLK
+184 VSLLELCLR

-201 DWIIQGYRLLS
+201 DWIIQGYRLL
-212 GDRRRLIKALH
+212 GTDRRRLIKALH
-223 IARDNEH
+223 IAHDNEH

-286 VSLGDLQQMVHQQ
+286 VSLADLQQMVHQQ
-299 AAISARE
+299 AATSARE
-306 CGPTDLWHPAQGLL
+306 IGRTDLWHPAQGLL
-320 WPTGTLFQTL
+320 WPTGTRFQVL
-330 REKPLAATD
+330 RAAPV
-339 TASEADLAGWR
+339 ASDADLAEWR
-350 EHCRRLLTEPTPFSN
+350 EHCRRLLSEPTPFSN
-365 VLQLTACAT
+365 VLQLTATASQA
-374 LALTCAGMQRVLV
+374 LACAGMQRTLVL
-387 MLVDRKQNRLVAQQ
+387 LFDRKQNRLVAQQ
-401 CAGLP
+401 SAGLP
-406 HDAARLTLA
+406 SDAARLTLIP
-415 AEQSQIVRRLLE
+415 EQSQIVRRLLE

-448 SLKALFAGEHLLLR
+448 SLKALFSGEHLLLR
-462 SLGVEG
+462 SLGIDG
-468 RVLMLVIA
+468 RVLMLVVS
-476 DRNGAPIS
+476 DQNGAPFS
-484 DAALQTFAK
+484 DTTLQTFAK
-493 TTQCIEHALG
+493 TTQCIERALAT
-503 LFGRRGV
+503 FSRCGV

>member
-26 FASVHGKVRL
+26 FAGVHGKVRL
-36 ALRDSGK
+36 ALRDSSK
-43 SMRQIAELIQTSP
+43 SMRQIAELIQNSP

-63 QEANRDIGDGQPAE
+63 QEANRGIGDSQPAE

-88 KRAEALLARI
+88 QRAEALLARI
-98 PALEAHEIPLPLR
+98 PAMEAADMPQPLR

-141 GSLLFLT
+141 GSLLFLS
-148 PAWALVGAYPHLLDC
+148 PAWALIGAYPHLLDS
-163 WEQRVLVRGE
+163 WEQRVLVKGE

-184 VPLLELCLK
+184 VSLLELCLR

-201 DWIIQGYRLLS
+201 DWIIQGYRLL
-212 GDRRRLIKALH
+212 GTDRRRLIKALH
-223 IARDNEH
+223 IAHDNEH

-239 ADPDLRR
+239 ADPELRR

-261 ALSSHHSWSG
+261 ALSAHHSWSG

-286 VSLGDLQQMVHQQ
+286 VPLDEMQQMVHQQ
-299 AAISARE
+299 AATSARE
-306 CGPTDLWHPAQGLL
+306 IGRTDLWHPAQGLL
-320 WPTGTLFQTL
+320 WPTGTRFQVL
-330 REKPLAATD
+330 RAAPV
-339 TASEADLAGWR
+339 ASDADLAEWR
-350 EHCRRLLTEPTPFSN
+350 EHCRRLLSEPTPFSN
-365 VLQLTACAT
+365 VLQLTATASQA
-374 LALTCAGMQRVLV
+374 LACAGMQRTLVL
-387 MLVDRKQNRLVAQQ
+387 LFDRKQNRLVAQQ
-401 CAGLP
+401 SAGLP
-406 HDAARLTLA
+406 SDAARLTLTP
-415 AEQSQIVRRLLE
+415 EQSQIVRRLLE

-448 SLKALFAGEHLLLR
+448 SLKALFSGEHLLLR
-462 SLGVEG
+462 SLGIDG
-468 RVLMLVIA
+468 RVLMLVVS
-476 DRNGAPIS
+476 DKNGAPFS
-484 DAALQTFAK
+484 DTTLQTFAK
-493 TTQCIEHALG
+493 TTQCIERALAT
-503 LFGRRGV
+503 FSRRGV

>member
-26 FASVHGKVRL
+26 FAGVHGKVRL
-36 ALRDSGK
+36 ALRDSSK
-43 SMRQIAELIQTSP
+43 SMRQIAELIQDSP

-63 QEANRDIGDGQPAE
+63 QEANRGIGDSQPAE

-88 KRAEALLARI
+88 QRAEALLARI
-98 PALEAHEIPLPLR
+98 PAMEAADMPQPLR

-141 GSLLFLT
+141 GSLLFLS
-148 PAWALVGAYPHLLDC
+148 PAWALIGAYPHLLDS
-163 WEQRVLVRGE
+163 WEQRVLVKGE

-184 VPLLELCLK
+184 VSLLELCLR

-201 DWIIQGYRLLS
+201 DWIIQGYRLL
-212 GDRRRLIKALH
+212 GTDRRRLIKALH
-223 IARDNEH
+223 IAHDNEH

-286 VSLGDLQQMVHQQ
+286 VSLADLQQMVHQQ
-299 AAISARE
+299 AATSARE
-306 CGPTDLWHPAQGLL
+306 IGRTDLWHPAQGLL
-320 WPTGTLFQTL
+320 WPTGTRFQVL
-330 REKPLAATD
+330 RAAPV
-339 TASEADLAGWR
+339 ASDADLAEWR
-350 EHCRRLLTEPTPFSN
+350 EHCRRLLSDPTPFSN
-365 VLQLTACAT
+365 VLQLTATASQT
-374 LALTCAGMQRVLV
+374 LACAGMQRTLVL
-387 MLVDRKQNRLVAQQ
+387 LFDRKQNRLVAQQ
-401 CAGLP
+401 SAGLP
-406 HDAARLTLA
+406 SDAARLTLIP
-415 AEQSQIVRRLLE
+415 EQSQIVRRLLD

-448 SLKALFAGEHLLLR
+448 SLKALFSGEHLLLR
-462 SLGVEG
+462 SLGIDG
-468 RVLMLVIA
+468 RVLMLVVS
-476 DRNGAPIS
+476 DQNGAPFS
-484 DAALQTFAK
+484 DTTLQTFAK
-493 TTQCIEHALG
+493 TTQCIERALAT
-503 LFGRRGV
+503 FSRRGV

>member
-26 FASVHGKVRL
+26 FAGVHGKVRL
-36 ALRDSGK
+36 ALRDSSK
-43 SMRQIAELIQTSP
+43 SMRQIAELIQDSP

-63 QEANRDIGDGQPAE
+63 QEANRGIGDSQPAE

-88 KRAEALLARI
+88 QRAEALLARI
-98 PALEAHEIPLPLR
+98 PAMEAADMPQPLR
-111 QLVLISRHA
+111 QLVLIGRHA

-141 GSLLFLT
+141 GSLLFLS
-148 PAWALVGAYPHLLDC
+148 PAWALIGAYPHLLDS
-163 WEQRVLVRGE
+163 WEQRVLVKGE

-184 VPLLELCLK
+184 VSLLELCLR

-201 DWIIQGYRLLS
+201 DWIIQGYRLL
-212 GDRRRLIKALH
+212 GTDRRRLIKALH
-223 IARDNEH
+223 IAHDNEH

-271 VHSLRWQRLAGLYLQ
+271 IHSLRWQRLAGLYLQ
-286 VSLGDLQQMVHQQ
+286 VSLADLQQMVHQQ
-299 AAISARE
+299 AATSARE
-306 CGPTDLWHPAQGLL
+306 IGRTDLWHPAQGLL
-320 WPTGTLFQTL
+320 WHTGTRFQVL
-330 REKPLAATD
+330 RAAPV
-339 TASEADLAGWR
+339 ASDADLAEWR
-350 EHCRRLLTEPTPFSN
+350 EHCRRLLSEPTPFSN
-365 VLQLTACAT
+365 VLQLTATASQA
-374 LALTCAGMQRVLV
+374 LACAGMQRTLVL
-387 MLVDRKQNRLVAQQ
+387 LFDRKQNRLVAQQ
-401 CAGLP
+401 SAGLP
-406 HDAARLTLA
+406 SDAARLTLTP
-415 AEQSQIVRRLLE
+415 EQSQIVRRLLE

-448 SLKALFAGEHLLLR
+448 SLKALFSGEHLLLR
-462 SLGVEG
+462 SLGIDG
-468 RVLMLVIA
+468 RVLMLVVS
-476 DRNGAPIS
+476 DQNGAPFS
-484 DAALQTFAK
+484 DTTLQTFAK
-493 TTQCIEHALG
+493 TTQCIERALAT
-503 LFGRRGV
+503 FSRRGV

>member
-26 FASVHGKVRL
+26 FAGVHGKVRL
-36 ALRDSGK
+36 ALRDSSK
-43 SMRQIAELIQTSP
+43 SMRQIAELIQDSP

-63 QEANRDIGDGQPAE
+63 QEANRGIGDSQPAE

-88 KRAEALLARI
+88 QRAEALLARI
-98 PALEAHEIPLPLR
+98 PAMEAADMPQPLR

-141 GSLLFLT
+141 GSLLFLS
-148 PAWALVGAYPHLLDC
+148 PAWALIGAYPHLLDS
-163 WEQRVLVRGE
+163 WEQRVLVKGE

-184 VPLLELCLK
+184 VSLLELCLR

-201 DWIIQGYRLLS
+201 DWIIQGYRLL
-212 GDRRRLIKALH
+212 GTDRRRLIKALH
-223 IARDNEH
+223 IAHDNEH

-286 VSLGDLQQMVHQQ
+286 VSLADLQQMVHQQ
-299 AAISARE
+299 AATSARDI
-306 CGPTDLWHPAQGLL
+306 GRTDLWHPAQGLL
-320 WPTGTLFQTL
+320 WPTGTRFQVL
-330 REKPLAATD
+330 RAAPV
-339 TASEADLAGWR
+339 ASDADLAEWR
-350 EHCRRLLTEPTPFSN
+350 EHCRRLLSEPTPFSN
-365 VLQLTACAT
+365 VLQLTATASQA
-374 LALTCAGMQRVLV
+374 LACAGMQRTLVL
-387 MLVDRKQNRLVAQQ
+387 LFDRKQNRLVAQQ
-401 CAGLP
+401 SAGLP
-406 HDAARLTLA
+406 SDAARLTLTP
-415 AEQSQIVRRLLE
+415 EQSQIVRRLLE

-448 SLKALFAGEHLLLR
+448 SLKALFSGEHLLLR
-462 SLGVEG
+462 SLGIDG
-468 RVLMLVIA
+468 RVLMLVVS
-476 DRNGAPIS
+476 DKNGAPFS
-484 DAALQTFAK
+484 DTTLQTFAK
-493 TTQCIEHALG
+493 TTQCIERALAT
-503 LFGRRGV
+503 FSRRGV